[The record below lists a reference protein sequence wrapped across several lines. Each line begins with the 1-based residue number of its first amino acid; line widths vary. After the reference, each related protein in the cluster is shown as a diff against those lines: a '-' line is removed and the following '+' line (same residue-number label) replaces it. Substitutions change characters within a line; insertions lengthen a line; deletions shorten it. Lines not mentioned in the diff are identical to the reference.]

1 MEVFYMYFKKSL
13 LAVVCT
19 LFFLSCSNSKA
30 DNQTTIT
37 SSSPAVSKNAIETQ
51 NEFVNVSNKLK
62 DSVVNI
68 KTKKTVYVNY
78 YNPIEQFLYGRSE
91 PRTEKK
97 ESGSLGSG
105 FIISAD
111 GYVMTNNHVVNGA
124 DEIFVKFS
132 DGRELEAKLV
142 GSDPEVDIAILKIQA
157 KETFKPVEFGNS
169 DNISVGQW
177 AIAFGNPLGLNDT
190 MTVGIVSAKGRSS
203 LGIEK
208 IENFIQTDAA
218 INQGNSGGPLVDI
231 TGKVVGI
238 NTAIYSPSGGSI
250 GIGFAIPANLAVN
263 IKDSIIRT
271 GKVERAFLGTELQD
285 LNPQL
290 VKQFNLST
298 SNGVLVTSVSE
309 NSPAEKAG
317 LKSGDVIT
325 EVNGSRVNSA
335 SQLVAQ
341 IASLRIGTDVSLNY
355 IRDGKTYKTTTVL
368 TKRTE
373 TPVSQASFSG
383 LALKTLTKQDIQKY
397 GYPANITGLLVT
409 GVVSNSE
416 AAKIG
421 IQPGMIIRSI
431 NRAPVNTVE
440 EFKKV
445 YDGAQKG
452 ASLLILIAA
461 PNGSQYITL
470 NK

>member
-1 MEVFYMYFKKSL
+1 MYFKKSL
-13 LAVVCT
+13 LAVVCV
-19 LFFLSCSNSKA
+19 LFLVNCSNSKA
-30 DNQTTIT
+30 DSQSTQMSVTTDN
-37 SSSPAVSKNAIETQ
+37 VSMNAIKTQ
-51 NEFVNVSNKLK
+51 NEFVNISNKLK

-68 KTKKTVYVNY
+68 RTKKTVYVNY

-132 DGRELEAKLV
+132 DGRELEAKTV
-142 GSDPEVDIAILKIQA
+142 GTDPEVDIAVLKIQS
-157 KETFKPVEFGNS
+157 KEKFKAVQFANS
-169 DNISVGQW
+169 DSINVGQW

-231 TGKVVGI
+231 NGHVIGV
-238 NTAIYSPSGGSI
+238 NTAIYSQSGGSI
-250 GIGFAIPANLAVN
+250 GIGFAIPANLAAN
-263 IKDSIIRT
+263 IKDSIIKT

-298 SNGVLVTSVSE
+298 SNGVLVTNVAE

-317 LKSGDVIT
+317 IRPGDVIT
-325 EVNGSRVNSA
+325 DLNSSKVSSA
-335 SQLVAQ
+335 SHLVAQ
-341 IASLRIGTDVSLNY
+341 IASLKIGSNISITY
-355 IRDGKTYKTTTVL
+355 IRDGKSYKASTIL
-368 TKRTE
+368 TKRAE
-373 TPVSQASFSG
+373 TPITQASFSG
-383 LALKTLTKQDIQKY
+383 LSLKPLTSQDIQKY
-397 GYPANITGLLVT
+397 GYPGNMTGLLVT
-409 GVVSNSE
+409 AVVANSE
-416 AAKIG
+416 SAQIG

-431 NRAPVNTVE
+431 NRVGVNSLE
-440 EFKKV
+440 GFKNIYDQFKKG
-445 YDGAQKG
+445 DGM
-452 ASLLILIAA
+452 LILIST

-470 NK
+470 TK

>member
-1 MEVFYMYFKKSL
+1 MYFKKPL

-19 LFFLSCSNSKA
+19 LFLFSCSNSKA

-142 GSDPEVDIAILKIQA
+142 GNDPEVDIAILKIQT

-231 TGKVVGI
+231 TGKVIGI

-298 SNGVLVTSVSE
+298 SNGVLVTNVSE

-325 EVNGSRVNSA
+325 DVNGSRVNSA

-341 IASLRIGTDVSLNY
+341 IASLRIGTNISISY
-355 IRDGKTYKTTTVL
+355 IRDGKTYKVNTVL
-368 TKRTE
+368 TKRAE
-373 TPVSQASFSG
+373 TPVSSQASFSG
-383 LALKTLTKQDIQKY
+383 LALKTLTKEDIQKY
-397 GYPANITGLLVT
+397 RYPSNITGLLVT

-431 NRAPVNTVE
+431 NRTPVNTVA
-440 EFKKV
+440 EFKKI
-445 YDGAQKG
+445 YDSAQKG
-452 ASLLILIAA
+452 ASLLILIAT

>member
-1 MEVFYMYFKKSL
+1 MYFKKSL
-13 LAVVCT
+13 LTVVCA
-19 LFFLSCSNSKA
+19 LFLFSCSNSKA
-30 DNQTTIT
+30 DSQTAIT
-37 SSSPAVSKNAIETQ
+37 SSSLAVSKNAIETQ
-51 NEFVNVSNKLK
+51 NEFVSVSNKLK

-68 KTKKTVYVNY
+68 RTKKTVYVNY

-105 FIISAD
+105 FIISTD

-142 GSDPEVDIAILKIQA
+142 GNDPEVDIAILKIQS
-157 KETFKPVEFGNS
+157 KETFKPAEFGNS

-231 TGKVVGI
+231 SGKVIGI

-298 SNGVLVTSVSE
+298 SNGVLVTNVTE
-309 NSPAEKAG
+309 GSPAEKAG

-325 EVNGSRVNSA
+325 QLNDSRVNSA

-341 IASLRIGTDVSLNY
+341 IASLRVGSNISLTY
-355 IRDGKTYKTTTVL
+355 IRDGKTYKANTVL
-368 TKRTE
+368 TKRAE
-373 TPVSQASFSG
+373 TPVSQAAAFSG
-383 LALKTLTKQDIQKY
+383 LSLKTLTKQDIQKY
-397 GYPANITGLLVT
+397 GYSASMTGLIVT
-409 GVVSNSE
+409 GVGSNTE

-421 IQPGMIIRSI
+421 IQPGMIVRSI
-431 NRAPVNTVE
+431 NRVSVNSVE
-440 EFKKV
+440 DFKKV
-445 YDGAQKG
+445 YDSIQKG
-452 ASLLILIAA
+452 ASMLILIAT

>member
-1 MEVFYMYFKKSL
+1 MYFKKSL
-13 LAVVCT
+13 LTVVCA
-19 LFFLSCSNSKA
+19 LFLFSCSNSKA
-30 DNQTTIT
+30 DSQTAIT
-37 SSSPAVSKNAIETQ
+37 SSSLAVSKNAIETQ
-51 NEFVNVSNKLK
+51 NEFVSVSNKLK

-68 KTKKTVYVNY
+68 RTKKTVYVNY

-105 FIISAD
+105 FIISTD

-142 GSDPEVDIAILKIQA
+142 GSDPEVDIAILKIQS
-157 KETFKPVEFGNS
+157 KETFKPAEFGNS

-231 TGKVVGI
+231 SGKVIGI

-271 GKVERAFLGTELQD
+271 GKVERAFLGIELQD

-298 SNGVLVTSVSE
+298 SNGVLVTNVTE
-309 NSPAEKAG
+309 GSPAEKAG

-325 EVNGSRVNSA
+325 QLNDSRVNSA
-335 SQLVAQ
+335 SQLIAQ
-341 IASLRIGTDVSLNY
+341 IASLKVGSNISLTY
-355 IRDGKTYKTTTVL
+355 IRDGKTYKASTIL
-368 TKRTE
+368 TKKAE
-373 TPVSQASFSG
+373 TTVSQASFSG
-383 LALKTLTKQDIQKY
+383 LSLKTLTKQDIQKY
-397 GYPANITGLLVT
+397 GYPANMTGLIVT
-409 GVVSNSE
+409 GVVSSTE

-421 IQPGMIIRSI
+421 IQPGMIIRSV
-431 NRAPVNTVE
+431 NRVPVNTME
-440 EFKKV
+440 DFKKV
-445 YDGAQKG
+445 YDSIQKG
-452 ASLLILIAA
+452 AGMLILIAT

>member
-1 MEVFYMYFKKSL
+1 M
-13 LAVVCT
+13 
-19 LFFLSCSNSKA
+19 
-30 DNQTTIT
+30 T
-37 SSSPAVSKNAIETQ
+37 SSSPAASKNAIETQ

-68 KTKKTVYVNY
+68 RTKKTVYVNY

-105 FIISAD
+105 FIITND

-142 GSDPEVDIAILKIQA
+142 GNDPEVDIAILKIQS

-169 DNISVGQW
+169 DGINVGQW

-231 TGKVVGI
+231 SGKVIGI

-285 LNPQL
+285 LTPQL

-298 SNGVLVTSVSE
+298 SNGILVTNVSE
-309 NSPAEKAG
+309 GSPAEKAG

-325 EVNGSRVNSA
+325 QIDNSKVNSA

-341 IASLRIGTDVSLNY
+341 IASLRIGSNISITY
-355 IRDGKTYKTTTVL
+355 IRDGKTYKADTVL
-368 TKRTE
+368 TKRAD
-373 TPVSQASFSG
+373 TPVSQAAFSG
-383 LALKTLTKQDIQKY
+383 LSLKTLTKQDIQKY
-397 GYPANITGLLVT
+397 GYPANMTGLLVS
-409 GVVSNSE
+409 GVVANTE
-416 AAKIG
+416 AAQIG
-421 IQPGMIIRSI
+421 IQPGMIVRSI
-431 NRAPVNTVE
+431 NRVPVNTVE

-445 YDGAQKG
+445 YDSVQKG
-452 ASLLILIAA
+452 ASMLILIAT

-470 NK
+470 SK

>member
-1 MEVFYMYFKKSL
+1 MYFKKSL
-13 LAVVCT
+13 LAVVCA
-19 LFFLSCSNSKA
+19 LFLFSCSNSKA

-37 SSSPAVSKNAIETQ
+37 PSGPAVSKNAVETQ

-91 PRTEKK
+91 PRTEKR

-142 GSDPEVDIAILKIQA
+142 GNDPDVDIAILKIQS

-169 DNISVGQW
+169 DSISVGQW

-231 TGKVVGI
+231 SGKVIGI

-263 IKDSIIRT
+263 IKDSIIKT

-298 SNGVLVTSVSE
+298 SNGVLVTNVTE
-309 NSPAEKAG
+309 GSPAEKAG

-325 EVNGSRVNSA
+325 QVNDSKISSA

-341 IASLRIGTDVSLNY
+341 IASLKIGSDISLTY
-355 IRDGKTYKTTTVL
+355 IRDGKTYKVNTTL
-368 TKRTE
+368 TKKAE
-373 TPVSQASFSG
+373 TAVSQAAFSG
-383 LALKTLTKQDIQKY
+383 LSLKTLTKQDIQKY

-409 GVVSNSE
+409 GVVGNTE
-416 AAKIG
+416 AAQIG
-421 IQPGMIIRSI
+421 IQPGMVIRSI
-431 NRAPVNTVE
+431 NRVPVNTVE
-440 EFKKV
+440 DFKKV
-445 YDGAQKG
+445 YDSVQKG
-452 ASLLILIAA
+452 ASMLILIAT

>member
-1 MEVFYMYFKKSL
+1 
-13 LAVVCT
+13 
-19 LFFLSCSNSKA
+19 
-30 DNQTTIT
+30 
-37 SSSPAVSKNAIETQ
+37 
-51 NEFVNVSNKLK
+51 
-62 DSVVNI
+62 
-68 KTKKTVYVNY
+68 
-78 YNPIEQFLYGRSE
+78 
-91 PRTEKK
+91 
-97 ESGSLGSG
+97 
-105 FIISAD
+105 
-111 GYVMTNNHVVNGA
+111 MTNNHVVNGA

-142 GSDPEVDIAILKIQA
+142 GNDPEVDIAILKIQS

-169 DNISVGQW
+169 DSISVGQW

-231 TGKVVGI
+231 SGKVIGI

-285 LNPQL
+285 LTPQL

-298 SNGVLVTSVSE
+298 SNGVLVTNVSE
-309 NSPAEKAG
+309 GSPAEKAG

-325 EVNGSRVNSA
+325 QLNDSRVNSA

-341 IASLRIGTDVSLNY
+341 IASLRIGSNISLTY
-355 IRDGKTYKTTTVL
+355 IRDGKTYKADTIL

-373 TPVSQASFSG
+373 APVSQAAFSG
-383 LALKTLTKQDIQKY
+383 LSLKTLTKQDLQKY
-397 GYPANITGLLVT
+397 SYPANMTGLLVT
-409 GVVSNSE
+409 GVVSNTE
-416 AAKIG
+416 AAQIG
-421 IQPGMIIRSI
+421 IKPGMIVRSL
-431 NRAPVNTVE
+431 NRVPVNTVE

-445 YDGAQKG
+445 YDSIQKG
-452 ASLLILIAA
+452 SSMLILIAT

-470 NK
+470 TK

>member
-1 MEVFYMYFKKSL
+1 MYFKKSL
-13 LAVVCT
+13 LTMVCA
-19 LFFLSCSNSKA
+19 LFLFSCSNSKA
-30 DNQTTIT
+30 DSQTAIT
-37 SSSPAVSKNAIETQ
+37 SSSLAVSKNAVETQ
-51 NEFVNVSNKLK
+51 NEFVGVSNKLK

-68 KTKKTVYVNY
+68 RTKKTVYVNY

-142 GSDPEVDIAILKIQA
+142 GNDPEVDIAILKIQS
-157 KETFKPVEFGNS
+157 KETFKPAEFGNS

-231 TGKVVGI
+231 SGKVIGI

-298 SNGVLVTSVSE
+298 SNGVLVTNVTE
-309 NSPAEKAG
+309 GSPAEKAG

-325 EVNGSRVNSA
+325 QLNDSRVNSA

-341 IASLRIGTDVSLNY
+341 IASLKVGSNISLTY
-355 IRDGKTYKTTTVL
+355 IRDGKTYKTSTVL
-368 TKRTE
+368 SKRAE
-373 TPVSQASFSG
+373 TAVSQTAVFSG
-383 LALKTLTKQDIQKY
+383 LSLKALTKQDIQKY
-397 GYPANITGLLVT
+397 GGMTGLVVT
-409 GVVSNSE
+409 NVAGNTE

-421 IQPGMIIRSI
+421 IQPGMIVRSI
-431 NRAPVNTVE
+431 NRVSVNSLE
-440 EFKKV
+440 DFKKV
-445 YDGAQKG
+445 YDRIQKG
-452 ASLLILIAA
+452 ASMLILIAT

-470 NK
+470 KK

>member
-1 MEVFYMYFKKSL
+1 MYFKKSL
-13 LAVVCT
+13 LAVVSI
-19 LFFLSCSNSKA
+19 LFLVNCSNSKA
-30 DNQTTIT
+30 DNQNTQMLM
-37 SSSPAVSKNAIETQ
+37 SNNASMNAIQTQ

-68 KTKKTVYVNY
+68 RTKKTVYVNY

-105 FIISAD
+105 FIISTD

-132 DGRELEAKLV
+132 DGRELEAKMV
-142 GSDPEVDIAILKIQA
+142 GNDPDVDIAILKIQSNE
-157 KETFKPVEFGNS
+157 KFKSVQFANS
-169 DNISVGQW
+169 DNINVGQW

-231 TGKVVGI
+231 NGDVIGV
-238 NTAIYSPSGGSI
+238 NTAIYSQSGGSI
-250 GIGFAIPANLAVN
+250 GIGFAIPANLADN

-285 LNPQL
+285 LTPQL
-290 VKQFNLST
+290 VKQFNLTT
-298 SNGVLVTSVSE
+298 SNGVLITNVSE

-317 LKSGDVIT
+317 LKPGDVIT
-325 EVNGSRVNSA
+325 ELNGSRVTSA
-335 SQLVAQ
+335 SHLMAQ
-341 IASLRIGTDVSLNY
+341 IASLKIGTNISMSY
-355 IRDGKTYKTTTVL
+355 IRNGKTSKTNTVL
-368 TKRTE
+368 TKRPD
-373 TPVSQASFSG
+373 TPVSQQASFSG
-383 LALKTLTKQDIQKY
+383 LSLKPLTSQDLQKY
-397 GYPANITGLLVT
+397 RYPANMTGLLVT

-416 AAKIG
+416 AAQIG
-421 IQPGMIIRSI
+421 IQPGMVIRSI
-431 NRAPVNTVE
+431 NRVPIATLE
-440 EFKKV
+440 DFKKI
-445 YDGAQKG
+445 YDQFKKG
-452 ASLLILIAA
+452 DNMLILIST

-470 NK
+470 TK

>member
-1 MEVFYMYFKKSL
+1 MYFKKSL
-13 LAVVCT
+13 LTVVCA
-19 LFFLSCSNSKA
+19 LFLFSCSNSKA
-30 DNQTTIT
+30 DSQTAIT
-37 SSSPAVSKNAIETQ
+37 SSSLAVSKNAIETQ
-51 NEFVNVSNKLK
+51 NEFVSVSNKLK

-68 KTKKTVYVNY
+68 RTKKTVYVNY

-105 FIISAD
+105 FIISTD

-142 GSDPEVDIAILKIQA
+142 GNDPEVDIAILKIQS
-157 KETFKPVEFGNS
+157 KETFKPAEFGNS

-231 TGKVVGI
+231 SGKVIGI

-271 GKVERAFLGTELQD
+271 GKVERAFLGIELQD

-298 SNGVLVTSVSE
+298 SNGVLVTNVTE
-309 NSPAEKAG
+309 GSPAEKAG

-325 EVNGSRVNSA
+325 QLNDSRVNSA
-335 SQLVAQ
+335 SQLIAQ
-341 IASLRIGTDVSLNY
+341 IASLKVGSNISLTY
-355 IRDGKTYKTTTVL
+355 IRDGKTYKASTIL
-368 TKRTE
+368 TKKAE
-373 TPVSQASFSG
+373 TTVSQASFSG
-383 LALKTLTKQDIQKY
+383 LSLKTLTKQDIQKY
-397 GYPANITGLLVT
+397 GYPANMTGLIVT
-409 GVVSNSE
+409 GVVSSTE

-421 IQPGMIIRSI
+421 IQPGMIIRSV
-431 NRAPVNTVE
+431 NRVPVNTME
-440 EFKKV
+440 DFKKV
-445 YDGAQKG
+445 YDSIQKG
-452 ASLLILIAA
+452 AGMLILIAT

>member
-1 MEVFYMYFKKSL
+1 MYFKKSL
-13 LAVVCT
+13 LAVVCV
-19 LFFLSCSNSKA
+19 LFLFSCSNSKA
-30 DNQTTIT
+30 DNQTAIT
-37 SSSPAVSKNAIETQ
+37 SSSPAASKNAIETQ

-142 GSDPEVDIAILKIQA
+142 GNDPDVDIAILKIQS

-169 DNISVGQW
+169 DSINVGQW

-231 TGKVVGI
+231 SGKVIGI

-263 IKDSIIRT
+263 IKDSIIKT

-285 LNPQL
+285 LTPQL

-298 SNGVLVTSVSE
+298 SNGVLVTNVTE
-309 NSPAEKAG
+309 GSPAEKAG
-317 LKSGDVIT
+317 IKSGDVIT
-325 EVNGSRVNSA
+325 QVNDSKVNSA

-341 IASLRIGTDVSLNY
+341 IASLKIGSNISLTY
-355 IRDGKTYKTTTVL
+355 IRDGKTYKVDTVL

-383 LALKTLTKQDIQKY
+383 LSLKTLTKQDIQKY
-397 GYPANITGLLVT
+397 GYPANMTGLLVT
-409 GVVSNSE
+409 GVVTNTE
-416 AAKIG
+416 AAQIG

-431 NRAPVNTVE
+431 NRVPVNTVE
-440 EFKKV
+440 DFKKV
-445 YDGAQKG
+445 YDSAQKG
-452 ASLLILIAA
+452 SSILILIAT

-470 NK
+470 NKQ